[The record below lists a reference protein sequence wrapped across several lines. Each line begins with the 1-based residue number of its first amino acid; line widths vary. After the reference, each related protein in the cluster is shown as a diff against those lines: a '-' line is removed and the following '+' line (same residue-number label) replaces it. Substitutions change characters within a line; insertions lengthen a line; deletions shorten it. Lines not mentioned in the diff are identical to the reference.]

1 MENMKINQ
9 LPSRTW
15 NWLKMNETAVSGISV
30 SGAHKGNLEIPDGI
44 TKTVCPAGLPDR
56 FKDIAG
62 GMGSDMDMLVKESA
76 AGAVL
81 LSADSDVS
89 GEPARIRFSYGASEH
104 SQNTVGILAKEIPA
118 DYEAEALKGQAVL
131 VRTEV
136 CRKIQETGNDGTLE
150 EEYWTAKQ
158 MKAAWGMQYTQNY
171 RKLKDALE
179 ETTGQVLFYGEG
191 LAITPFFKLSNGYTR
206 DAKEVLGKED
216 YPYLKSVECP
226 ADAEAENELQTGV
239 LGENEKKIETTDIEI
254 LETDSVGYV
263 LKVRVGEETISGE
276 EFRNRYS
283 LPSSCFTLQRY
294 HDKLWVTT
302 RGIGHGIGMSQYTAN
317 EMAKEKKSYKKIL
330 KYFFEGTEIREVT
343 EIIKNVEEQ
352 K

>member
-1 MENMKINQ
+1 MWCELRVSYGDVKRWTSCRGRWRRVKWDKVNNYKIQ
-9 LPSRTW
+9 SLW
-15 NWLKMNETAVSGISV
+15 NRLKRVGRYIV
-30 SGAHKGNLEIPDGI
+30 II
-44 TKTVCPAGLPDR
+44 
-56 FKDIAG
+56 
-62 GMGSDMDMLVKESA
+62 
-76 AGAVL
+76 L
-81 LSADSDVS
+81 L
-89 GEPARIRFSYGASEH
+89 FSYIMTSMINGPGVFRVSKSDAMTVKLKNGGQIPLEDYC
-104 SQNTVGILAKEIPA
+104 VGILAKEIPA

-294 HDKLWVTT
+294 HDKLWVTI

>member
-1 MENMKINQ
+1 MKWDKVN
-9 LPSRTW
+9 
-15 NWLKMNETAVSGISV
+15 NY
-30 SGAHKGNLEIPDGI
+30 
-44 TKTVCPAGLPDR
+44 
-56 FKDIAG
+56 
-62 GMGSDMDMLVKESA
+62 
-76 AGAVL
+76 
-81 LSADSDVS
+81 
-89 GEPARIRFSYGASEH
+89 RIRSLWNRLKRGGRYIVIILLFPYIMTLMINGPGVFRVSKSDTVTVKLKNGGQIPVEDYC
-104 SQNTVGILAKEIPA
+104 VGILAKEIPA
-118 DYEAEALKGQAVL
+118 DYEAEALKSQAVL

-191 LAITPFFKLSNGYTR
+191 LAMTPFFKLSNGYTR
-206 DAKEVLGKED
+206 DVKEVLGKEE
-216 YPYLKSVECP
+216 YPYLKIVECP
-226 ADAEAENELQTGV
+226 ADAKAENELQTGV
-239 LGENEKKIETTDIEI
+239 LGEMYGDESAGKNEKKIETTDIEI

-263 LKVRVGEETISGE
+263 LKVRVGEDTISGE

-294 HDKLWVTT
+294 NDRLWVTT

-317 EMAKEKKSYKKIL
+317 KMAKEKKSYKKIL

-343 EIIKNVEEQ
+343 DIVNGIGVQE
-352 K
+352 